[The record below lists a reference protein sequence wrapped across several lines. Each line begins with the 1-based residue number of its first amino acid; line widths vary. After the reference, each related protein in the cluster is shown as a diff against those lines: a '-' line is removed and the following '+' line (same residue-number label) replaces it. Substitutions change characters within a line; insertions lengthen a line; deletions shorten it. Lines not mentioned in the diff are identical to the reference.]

1 MTQSLWQKSIAAHTP
16 WECDVAIVGAGLA
29 GLSLAYWLKTY
40 APTTRITIVEAESV
54 AHGASGRNAGFNTAG
69 STFYLA
75 QLAQKYGAIE
85 AAAYWDFK
93 QESLRLMR
101 EHLFARFQVDQ
112 QFWGSTTLYRDEK
125 QRIEHQGLL
134 ESMNVAGLSV
144 VKDTGFKGVAS
155 GLSFAQEGC
164 LHPVKLL
171 NALADHLK
179 SLGVT
184 FRTNEAVAWGESV
197 GKGVRLMCARSVGQ
211 AQHVFLALN
220 GYAGQFHPSLAAWVA
235 PKRAQM
241 IALDVGQRK
250 LVGNFYDPAHKV
262 YFRQDAQTGAMLVG
276 GMRLI
281 DEAAENSDFDKATQ
295 SIQTALQSYLQD
307 LLGESF
313 SVQARWSGVMGFTP
327 EERPYVR
334 AVPFLPH
341 TTFVGGFSGHGMGLA
356 FGTAHEAV
364 ERFLGRTTR
373 FADILPRPS

>member
-1 MTQSLWQKSIAAHTP
+1 MTQSPWQKTIAASTP
-16 WECDVAIVGAGLA
+16 WECDVAIVGGGLA
-29 GLSLAYWLKTY
+29 GLSLAYWLTQKSPRTK
-40 APTTRITIVEAESV
+40 ITLIEAESIG
-54 AHGASGRNAGFNTAG
+54 AGASGRNAGFNTAG
-69 STFYLA
+69 STSYLA
-75 QLAQKYGAIE
+75 QLGQKYGATE

-101 EHLFARFQVDQ
+101 DHLLARFQVDQ
-112 QFWGSTTLYRDEK
+112 QFWGSTTLYRDEQ
-125 QRIEHQGLL
+125 QRDEHHALL
-134 ESMNVAGLSV
+134 SSMKVAGLSV
-144 VKDTGFKGVAS
+144 VKDTGFKSVGS

-171 NALADHLK
+171 ESLAAHLK

-184 FRTNEAVAWGESV
+184 FITGQAVAWGESQ
-197 GKGVRLMCARSVGQ
+197 GHSVRLVCSRSTGV

-220 GYAGQFHPSLAAWVA
+220 GYAGQFHPSLAAWVS

-241 IALDVGQRK
+241 VALNVGERRF
-250 LVGNFYDPAHKV
+250 VGNFYDPAHKV
-262 YFRQDAQTGAMLVG
+262 YFRQDAPTGAMLVG
-276 GMRLI
+276 GMRLL
-281 DEAAENSDFDKATQ
+281 DEAQENSDFDKTTTT
-295 SIQTALQSYLQD
+295 IQNALQTYMEEM
-307 LLGESF
+307 LGGPLA
-313 SVQARWSGVMGFTP
+313 VAARWSGVMGFTA

-364 ERFLGRTTR
+364 ERFLGHTTR